1 MHGLSLFYGL
11 ENRFAADDCTQNN
24 VDMEKDIESCI
35 YFLVFFTVEYFF
47 YF

>member
-24 VDMEKDIESCI
+24 VDMEKDIESWI
-35 YFLVFFTVEYFF
+35 YFLVFFYSWIF